1 MNNEQQVT
9 QVLNRKFCELLFK
22 EGNLDETETNRLNNI
37 VSKAVHLSRWHVPYE
52 IITEYIYSLDENRID
67 DIVKSVNEKL
77 ETVTAGSESSDEEIF
92 KKVLPIRSD
101 TIRHIHLAIVQK
113 QYIDDQLNEA
123 REGLNQIK
131 DMKDSVYSDFIAIL
145 GIFTAI
151 SFTIVGGINMIG
163 DVLGKIKSF
172 RMTDIGGVVMIEA
185 IYLVGIY
192 IILLA
197 LLIGI
202 SKLKGNEYSIS
213 KHFSLGIFLG
223 IYTVFVLGFYLKL
236 TKLAPDKFL
245 VANVIVLFVLWI
257 IFAVVVLRKNKS
269 N

>member
-1 MNNEQQVT
+1 MEEMNNEQQLT
-9 QVLNRKFCELLFK
+9 QALNKDFCELLFK

-37 VSKAVHLSRWHVPYE
+37 VSQAVHLSRWHVPYE

-67 DIVKSVNEKL
+67 DIAKSVNEKL
-77 ETVTAGSESSDEEIF
+77 ETVTAGSESDEEIF
-92 KKVLPIRSD
+92 KKVLQIRSD

-123 REGLNQIK
+123 RDGLSQVK
-131 DMKDSVYSDFIAIL
+131 DMKDKVYSDFIAIL

-151 SFTIVGGINMIG
+151 SFTIVGVINLIG
-163 DVLGKIKSF
+163 DILGKIQSF
-172 RMTDIGGVVMIEA
+172 KLTNIGEVVMIES

-223 IYTVFVLGFYLKL
+223 
-236 TKLAPDKFL
+236 
-245 VANVIVLFVLWI
+245 
-257 IFAVVVLRKNKS
+257 RH
-269 N
+269 